1 MSDRRFAL
9 VPLVAIAA
17 LALAG
22 CAGRGASDWASV
34 RELTPSFL
42 IGELATDASL
52 AADRHGHV
60 ALTWVTGDETGQDLW
75 LALSADSGLTFA
87 PPVRVNPRHGSVS
100 SEAECRPI
108 AALGPAGELLLA
120 WSERRGDSA
129 SVADLVVRASAD
141 AGRTLGPVV
150 IVNDDAADGRP
161 TFHGYASLAA
171 LPNGDWFAVWMD
183 SREHTR
189 EAEGMERASLFYAL
203 SSDGG
208 QSWSDNRPLSG
219 RACAHCR
226 VSAVADS
233 TGLLAVSYRAAQSGV
248 RDPALAVTR
257 DRGMTVAIDTVL
269 APDGWRL
276 DLCPVDGPALTMDH
290 AGGGHVAW
298 HSGAGAGGTWLAPWR
313 AETGIAGLR
322 RSLADSLVD
331 AGHPR
336 LARLGD
342 ATLVVLEGRT
352 RADRAHGV
360 IAVRSLDAEGD
371 LTPWLFLGADA
382 RHAAVAAAG
391 DRAALVCWSER
402 GDQGEHVRLV
412 RVTPQRRP

>member
-1 MSDRRFAL
+1 MNDRPFAII
-9 VPLVAIAA
+9 PFVAVAA
-17 LALAG
+17 LALSG
-22 CAGRGASDWASV
+22 CAGRGAGDWASV
-34 RELTPSFL
+34 RELTPPFL
-42 IGELATDASL
+42 VGERATDASL

-100 SEAECRPI
+100 SSAECRPI

-120 WSERRGDSA
+120 WSERRADSA

-141 AGRTLGPVV
+141 AGRTFGPPV
-150 IVNDDAADGRP
+150 IVNDDVEDARP

-183 SREHTR
+183 SRERTN
-189 EAEGMERASLFYAL
+189 EALGMERASLFYAL

-226 VSAVADS
+226 VTALADS
-233 TGLLAVSYRAAQSGV
+233 AGLLAIAYRAADAGV

-269 APDGWRL
+269 APDGWRI
-276 DLCPVDGPALTMDH
+276 DMCPVDGPAITMDH
-290 AGGGHVAW
+290 AGGGHIAW

-322 RSLADSLVD
+322 RSLADSL
-331 AGHPR
+331 AGASHPR

-342 ATLVVLEGRT
+342 ATLVALEGGTKSDSGRS
-352 RADRAHGV
+352 V
-360 IAVRSLDAEGD
+360 IALRSLEPDGSF
-371 LTPWLFLGADA
+371 TPWLFLGADA
-382 RHAAVAAAG
+382 RHAALAAAG
-391 DRAALVCWSER
+391 DHAALVCWSER
-402 GDQGEHVRLV
+402 ADQGDRLRLV
-412 RVTPQRRP
+412 RVTPRERP